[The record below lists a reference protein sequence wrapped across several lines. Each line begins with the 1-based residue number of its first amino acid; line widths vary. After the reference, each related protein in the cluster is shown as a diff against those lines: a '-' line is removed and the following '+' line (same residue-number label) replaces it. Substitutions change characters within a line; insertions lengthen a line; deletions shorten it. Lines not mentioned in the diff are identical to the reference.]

1 MSTKI
6 TMSYDNTY
14 HFFAE
19 CYDRSNVYLQLP
31 NDLVTQVPHYSE
43 TETETRVRIP
53 VKIFREMFEAWKKG
67 GWTDEEA
74 AQLLA
79 DYEWPGTAPSWPGEN
94 EG

>member
-6 TMSYDNTY
+6 TMSYDANY
-14 HFFAE
+14 HFYVE

-31 NDLVTQVPHYSE
+31 NELVTQVPHYNG
-43 TETETRVRIP
+43 TETRIKIP
-53 VKIFREMFEAWKKG
+53 AKVFREMFEAWKTG

-74 AQLLA
+74 AGLLS
-79 DYEWPGTAPSWPGEN
+79 DYEWPQPGTTWSGEN

>member
-6 TMSYDNTY
+6 TMCYDDDY
-14 HFFAE
+14 HFYIE
-19 CYDRSNVYLQLP
+19 CHDRSNVYLQLP
-31 NDLVTQVPHYSE
+31 NDLVTQVPHY
-43 TETETRVRIP
+43 TGTETRIEIP
-53 VKIFREMFEAWKKG
+53 VRIFREMFEAWKLG

-79 DYEWPGTAPSWPGEN
+79 DYDWPSSGSTWPGEN